1 MHKIRRRHDRRFTLS
16 WKYHISFV
24 CSRISRKTEIIAK
37 LRYYFSFKQLRQIY
51 YNLMYPYISY
61 GILAWGS
68 AYKKHISIIQVK
80 QNHIVRSIFF
90 ATAFG
95 SETEKAKPL
104 LNLLGLLTGNN
115 IYRLQV
121 SKFVHSW
128 HKGCLPEVLDN
139 IFQYASNIHCYNT
152 MCTAK
157 KNPY

>member
-1 MHKIRRRHDRRFTLS
+1 
-16 WKYHISFV
+16 
-24 CSRISRKTEIIAK
+24 
-37 LRYYFSFKQLRQIY
+37 
-51 YNLMYPYISY
+51 MYPYISY